1 MRLRRTVICLFFC
14 CGFLIV
20 FPFSLTEPPRAF
32 YKFGRGRQ
40 KERRRRRSWKFF
52 RNVGPSQ
59 IIQTYVQ
66 LSWVKAKPSRRGIY
80 LRSYLHAR
88 LACKMGSLLK
98 LEAPVGSITA
108 HFFIWLRHGSDL
120 ERPWAL
126 LWQYNSNQE
135 KFVGFEVCLE
145 GTKRST
151 WQILISFQAY
161 IPIQPGSFRVIIA
174 T

>member
-1 MRLRRTVICLFFC
+1 MRLRRTVICLFLG

-32 YKFGRGRQ
+32 YKFGRGRL
-40 KERRRRRSWKFF
+40 KERRRRRSRWFF

-88 LACKMGSLLK
+88 LACKIGSLLK

-108 HFFIWLRHGSDL
+108 HLFIWLRHGSDL

-126 LWQYNSNQE
+126 LWQYKSDQG
-135 KFVGFEVCLE
+135 KFVGLKVYLWWNKKIQVAHPDFL
-145 GTKRST
+145 S
-151 WQILISFQAY
+151 ILCSHSA
-161 IPIQPGSFRVIIA
+161 RVI
-174 T
+174 

>member
-1 MRLRRTVICLFFC
+1 MGAPSGHPYMFNFG
-14 CGFLIV
+14 CGCLIV
-20 FPFSLTEPPRAF
+20 SPVFLTEPPRAF
-32 YKFGRGRQ
+32 YKFGRGRL
-40 KERRRRRSWKFF
+40 KERRRRRSRWFF

-88 LACKMGSLLK
+88 LACKIGSLLK

-108 HFFIWLRHGSDL
+108 HLFIWLRHGSDL

-126 LWQYNSNQE
+126 LWQYKSDQG
-135 KFVGFEVCLE
+135 KFVGLKVYLWWNKKIQVAHPDFL
-145 GTKRST
+145 S
-151 WQILISFQAY
+151 ILCSHSA
-161 IPIQPGSFRVIIA
+161 RVI
-174 T
+174 

>member
-1 MRLRRTVICLFFC
+1 MKGLVYIHFGEISGHFEKLLPRELARKLTPTTHGDRTFFKSIMHITVRLRRTVICLFLG

-20 FPFSLTEPPRAF
+20 IPFSLTEPPRAF
-32 YKFGRGRQ
+32 YKFGRGRH
-40 KERRRRRSWKFF
+40 KERRRRRSRNFF

-88 LACKMGSLLK
+88 LAFKMGSLVK

-108 HFFIWLRHGSDL
+108 HFFI
-120 ERPWAL
+120 
-126 LWQYNSNQE
+126 
-135 KFVGFEVCLE
+135 
-145 GTKRST
+145 
-151 WQILISFQAY
+151 
-161 IPIQPGSFRVIIA
+161 
-174 T
+174 